1 MKLRNVFALLC
12 LLSFVGIVSAADA
25 STLKQSAVPIVA
37 LDQFA
42 WLSGNWTLEEGAT
55 RTDEIWTTP
64 SSNLM
69 LGMSRTLKAGKTVA
83 FEFVSLQKRDD
94 GVYYVAQP
102 SGRPPVDFRL
112 ASYVDGV
119 AVFVNPGH
127 ADHLQ
132 RIVYRRNADGSLT
145 ARIEGSNNG
154 KAFAAD
160 YAYRRAVP

>member
-1 MKLRNVFALLC
+1 MKLRRTFVLSC
-12 LLSFVGIVSAADA
+12 LLSFAAFAFAADPPAPA
-25 STLKQSAVPIVA
+25 SPAVA

-42 WLSGNWTLEEGAT
+42 WLAGSWTLGEGET
-55 RTDEIWTTP
+55 KTEEIWTAP

-69 LGMSRTLKAGKTVA
+69 LGMSRTLKNGKTVA

-102 SGRPPVDFRL
+102 GGRPPVDFRL
-112 ASYVDGV
+112 ASYVDGE

-132 RIVYRRNADGSLT
+132 RIVYRRNADGSFT
-145 ARIEGSNNG
+145 ARIEGRNG
-154 KAFAAD
+154 DKPFAKD

>member
-1 MKLRNVFALLC
+1 MKLHRTSVLSCLLPFAGLVFA
-12 LLSFVGIVSAADA
+12 VDPPAPA
-25 STLKQSAVPIVA
+25 SPAVT

-42 WLSGNWTLEEGAT
+42 WLAGNWTLSEGEVKT
-55 RTDEIWTTP
+55 EEIWTAP

-69 LGMSRTLKAGKTVA
+69 LGMSRTLKNGKTVA

-102 SGRPPVDFRL
+102 GGRPPVDFRL
-112 ASYVDGV
+112 ASYENGE
-119 AVFVNPGH
+119 AIFVNPGH

-132 RIVYRRNADGSLT
+132 RIVYRRNADGSLN

-154 KAFAAD
+154 KAFAKD

>member
-1 MKLRNVFALLC
+1 MKSRRTFAFSC
-12 LLSFVGIVSAADA
+12 LLSAAGFAIAADA
-25 STLKQSAVPIVA
+25 PAPSASPAIA
-37 LDQFA
+37 LAQFA
-42 WLSGNWTLEEGAT
+42 WLAGNWRLEEEGAT

-69 LGMSRTLKAGKTVA
+69 LGMSRTLKGGKTVA

-102 SGRPPVDFRL
+102 GGRPPVDFRL
-112 ASYVDGV
+112 ASYADGE

-132 RIVYRRNADGSLT
+132 RIVYRHNADGSLN

-154 KAFAAD
+154 KAFAKD
-160 YAYRRAVP
+160 YAYRRATP